1 MFSNLMVLAEDAVFF
16 RNTALGCM
24 AAACAVTDL
33 CCGKVFNLVT
43 VPGLFFGI
51 LLCAGS
57 CGAEGILNIMCC
69 VAFTIVFLYPFFR
82 AGGLGAGDIKL
93 LAAVSAFL
101 EPEEY
106 LLCFGCAFVL
116 GAGIGLLRLLRS
128 GGRMH
133 TVHFA
138 VPVAASVLLHL
149 AGVY

>member
-1 MFSNLMVLAEDAVFF
+1 MFSNLPVLVEDADFY
-16 RNTALGCM
+16 RNIALGCM

-33 CCGKVFNLVT
+33 YSGKVLNLVT
-43 VPGLFFGI
+43 VPGFVLGI
-51 LLCAGS
+51 LICAGTS
-57 CGAEGILNIMCC
+57 GAEGILNIMCC

-101 EPEEY
+101 KPEEY
-106 LLCFGCAFVL
+106 LLCFGCAFAL
-116 GAGIGLLRLLRS
+116 GAGIGLLRLLCSR
-128 GGRMH
+128 GRMH

-149 AGVY
+149 AGIY